1 MPENNKTDYTKI
13 LERVSQG
20 IPVDSEGSVS
30 ANKRPKS
37 DERKSSIGQEKPK
50 EPGEKEEV
58 QPVVELPEQSES
70 TVSPKS
76 TELGKRKRKIRG
88 DYDGHFFN
96 RVDFTYRK
104 PLYITANTHRRLMRI
119 VHLMDSSK
127 ATISSYVEN
136 ILCHHLEVFK
146 DDIDNI
152 YRNNNLNPTEE

>member
-1 MPENNKTDYTKI
+1 MPENNKTDYNKI

-20 IPVDSEGSVS
+20 IPVDSAGNVS
-30 ANKRPKS
+30 ANKRPKP
-37 DERKSSIGQEKPK
+37 DGRKDYIQPK
-50 EPGEKEEV
+50 EQGEKEEV
-58 QPVVELPEQSES
+58 QPIVELPEQPG
-70 TVSPKS
+70 TAIPPKS
-76 TELGKRKRKIRG
+76 AEPGKRKRKTRG
-88 DYDGHFFN
+88 DYDEHFFN

-119 VHLMDSSK
+119 VHLKDSSK

>member
-1 MPENNKTDYTKI
+1 MPENNKTDYSKI

-20 IPVDSEGSVS
+20 IPVDSASNIS
-30 ANKRPKS
+30 ANKRSKP
-37 DERKSSIGQEKPK
+37 DERKDYIQPK
-50 EPGEKEEV
+50 KPGEKEDV

>member
-1 MPENNKTDYTKI
+1 MPENNKTDYNKI

-20 IPVDSEGSVS
+20 IPVDSASNIS
-30 ANKRPKS
+30 ANKKS
-37 DERKSSIGQEKPK
+37 KPDERKDYIRPK
-50 EPGEKEEV
+50 EQGEKEEV
-58 QPVVELPEQSES
+58 QPTVELPEQSV
-70 TVSPKS
+70 TAVSPKS
-76 TELGKRKRKIRG
+76 TDLGKRKRKTRE

>member
-1 MPENNKTDYTKI
+1 MLENNKTDYNKI

-20 IPVDSEGSVS
+20 IPVDSAGSVS
-30 ANKRPKS
+30 VNNRPKS
-37 DERKSSIGQEKPK
+37 NEKKNSTQREEQK
-50 EPGEKEEV
+50 EKGEKETV
-58 QPVVELPEQSES
+58 QPIVELPEQPAT

-76 TELGKRKRKIRG
+76 TELGKRKRKTRG
-88 DYDGHFFN
+88 DYDGYFFN

-104 PLYITANTHRRLMRI
+104 PLYITASTHRRLMRI

-136 ILCHHLEVFK
+136 ILFHHLEVFK

>member
-1 MPENNKTDYTKI
+1 MPENNKTDYNKI

-20 IPVDSEGSVS
+20 IPVDSAGNIS
-30 ANKRPKS
+30 ANKRSKP
-37 DERKSSIGQEKPK
+37 DERKSSTGQEELK
-50 EPGEKEEV
+50 EQGEKEKV
-58 QPVVELPEQSES
+58 QPIVGLPEQSE
-70 TVSPKS
+70 TAIPPKS
-76 TELGKRKRKIRG
+76 AEFGKRKRKTRG

-104 PLYITANTHRRLMRI
+104 PLYITANTHRKLMRI

>member
-1 MPENNKTDYTKI
+1 MPENNKTDYSKI

-20 IPVDSEGSVS
+20 IPVDSASNIS
-30 ANKRPKS
+30 ANKRSKP
-37 DERKSSIGQEKPK
+37 DERKDYIQPK
-50 EPGEKEEV
+50 KPGEKEDV

-152 YRNNNLNPTEE
+152 YWNNNLNPTEE

>member
-1 MPENNKTDYTKI
+1 MPENNKTDYNKI

-20 IPVDSEGSVS
+20 IPVDSAGNVS
-30 ANKRPKS
+30 TNKRPKP
-37 DERKSSIGQEKPK
+37 DGRRDHIQPK
-50 EPGEKEEV
+50 EQGEKEEV
-58 QPVVELPEQSES
+58 QPIVELPEQSG
-70 TVSPKS
+70 TAIPPKS
-76 TELGKRKRKIRG
+76 AEPGKRKRKTRG
-88 DYDGHFFN
+88 DYDEHFFN

>member
-1 MPENNKTDYTKI
+1 MPENNKTDYNRI
-13 LERVSQG
+13 LEWVSQG
-20 IPVDSEGSVS
+20 IPVDSAS
-30 ANKRPKS
+30 KRPKP
-37 DERKSSIGQEKPK
+37 DGRKDYIQPREQ
-50 EPGEKEEV
+50 GEKEEV
-58 QPVVELPEQSES
+58 QPVVGLPEQSE
-70 TVSPKS
+70 TVIPPKS
-76 TELGKRKRKIRG
+76 AEFGKRKRKTRG

-127 ATISSYVEN
+127 ATISSYVES

>member
-20 IPVDSEGSVS
+20 IPVDS
-30 ANKRPKS
+30 ANKRPKP
-37 DERKSSIGQEKPK
+37 DGRKCSIGQEELKK
-50 EPGEKEEV
+50 SGEKEEV
-58 QPVVELPEQSES
+58 QPVVELPEQSV
-70 TVSPKS
+70 TAVSPKS
-76 TELGKRKRKIRG
+76 TELGKRKRRIRG
-88 DYDGHFFN
+88 DYDEHFFN

-136 ILCHHLEVFK
+136 ILCHHLEIFK
-146 DDIDNI
+146 DEIDNI

>member
-20 IPVDSEGSVS
+20 IPVDS
-30 ANKRPKS
+30 ANKRPKF
-37 DERKSSIGQEKPK
+37 DERKSSIGQEEPK
-50 EPGEKEEV
+50 EPGEKEDV

-104 PLYITANTHRRLMRI
+104 PL
-119 VHLMDSSK
+119 
-127 ATISSYVEN
+127 
-136 ILCHHLEVFK
+136 
-146 DDIDNI
+146 
-152 YRNNNLNPTEE
+152 

>member
-1 MPENNKTDYTKI
+1 MPENNKTDYNKI

-20 IPVDSEGSVS
+20 IPVDSAGNVS
-30 ANKRPKS
+30 ANKRPKP
-37 DERKSSIGQEKPK
+37 DGRRDHIQPK
-50 EPGEKEEV
+50 EQGEKEEV
-58 QPVVELPEQSES
+58 QPIVELPEQSG
-70 TVSPKS
+70 TAIPPKS
-76 TELGKRKRKIRG
+76 AEPGKRKRKTRG
-88 DYDGHFFN
+88 DYDEHFFN

>member
-1 MPENNKTDYTKI
+1 MDLNIKSELVWDYYREVLKKLALYGVKI
-13 LERVSQG
+13 VRL
-20 IPVDSEGSVS
+20 D
-30 ANKRPKS
+30 AFAYA
-37 DERKSSIGQEKPK
+37 PK
-50 EPGEKEEV
+50 EPGEKEDV

>member
-1 MPENNKTDYTKI
+1 MPENKKTDYNKI

-20 IPVDSEGSVS
+20 IPVDSGSNVS
-30 ANKRPKS
+30 ANKRPKP
-37 DERKSSIGQEKPK
+37 DERKDYIQPK
-50 EPGEKEEV
+50 EQEEKKEV
-58 QPVVELPEQSES
+58 QPIVELPEQSA
-70 TVSPKS
+70 TAVSPKS
-76 TELGKRKRKIRG
+76 TELGKRKRKTRG
-88 DYDGHFFN
+88 DYDEHFFN

-146 DDIDNI
+146 DDIENI

>member
-1 MPENNKTDYTKI
+1 MPENNKTDYNKI

-20 IPVDSEGSVS
+20 IPVDSASNVS
-30 ANKRPKS
+30 ANKRPKP
-37 DERKSSIGQEKPK
+37 DERKGNTGWEEPK
-50 EPGEKEEV
+50 EPGEKEDV
-58 QPVVELPEQSES
+58 QPVVGLSEPS
-70 TVSPKS
+70 TTAVSPKS
-76 TELGKRKRKIRG
+76 MELGKRKRKTRG
-88 DYDGHFFN
+88 DYDEHFFN

-146 DDIDNI
+146 DDIDTI